1 MAKKSSHPVNI
12 LFVSISGLISDIAW
26 KCKLE
31 GHQVKYF
38 IEDESEKEIGDGF
51 VEKVDDWEAE
61 VDWADLIVFD
71 DVLGQGEKAKKLRE
85 QGKYVV
91 GGTPYTDKLED
102 DRSFGQSELKR
113 HKVNILSYKEFDS
126 FDAGIE
132 HIKANPG
139 KYVLK
144 PSGEAQ
150 NIKRLL
156 FVGMEE
162 DGSDVLR
169 ILSAY
174 KNAWSDEV
182 KVYQL
187 QKKVD
192 VGVEIGVGA
201 FFNGNEFIYPINI
214 NFEHKKLFPGELG
227 VATGEMGTSMFWS
240 GPNKIFNS
248 TLKKMEPTLR
258 EEGYVGY
265 IDINCIVN
273 GNGIY
278 PLEFTSRF
286 GYPTISIQAEGMHN
300 PIGDFLYQL
309 ARGEKINLKTKSG
322 FQVGARVVVPPFPY
336 RDPQTFEA
344 FSKNAA
350 IVFKK
355 PMPEGVCIEDV
366 KLVNNEWL
374 ITGGSGVAL
383 IVIGLGLTMKQ
394 AQQQL
399 YTRIKNILIPN
410 MYYRTDIGNRWFE
423 DSDKLHAWGY
433 LREG

>member
-1 MAKKSSHPVNI
+1 MRKSENPVNI
-12 LFVSISGLISDIAW
+12 LFVSISGLITDIA
-26 KCKLE
+26 KTCSEE
-31 GHQVKYF
+31 GHRVKLF
-38 IEDESEKEIGDGF
+38 IEEESEKEIGDGF
-51 VEKVDDWEAE
+51 VEKVDDYTQEIN
-61 VDWADLIVFD
+61 WADLIVFD
-71 DVLGQGEKAKKLRE
+71 DVLGQGSKAADLRAR
-85 QGKYVV
+85 GKFVV
-91 GGTPYTDKLED
+91 GGTPYTDMLED
-102 DRSFGQSELKR
+102 DRSFGQSELKK
-113 HKVNILSYKEFDS
+113 HKVNILNYHEFDS
-126 FDAGIE
+126 FDAGMELIRS
-132 HIKANPG
+132 KPG
-139 KYVLK
+139 RYVLK

-156 FVGMEE
+156 FVGQEE

-169 ILSAY
+169 ILQAY
-174 KNAWSDEV
+174 KNSWSEEV

-192 VGVEIGVGA
+192 SGVEIGIGG
-201 FFNGNEFIYPINI
+201 FFNGKEFIYPINI

-248 TLKKMEPTLR
+248 TLKKMEPTLAK
-258 EEGYVGY
+258 EGYVGY

-273 GNGIY
+273 SNGIY

-286 GYPTISIQAEGMHN
+286 GYPTISIQADGMLMSV
-300 PIGDFLYQL
+300 GDFLYKL
-309 ARGEKINLKTKSG
+309 AKGENPNLKVKQG

-336 RDPQTFEA
+336 KDQKTFEA
-344 FSKNAA
+344 FSKDAA

-355 PMPEGVCIEDV
+355 TMPEGIHIEDV
-366 KLVNNEWL
+366 KKVNDEWL
-374 ITGGSGVAL
+374 ITGQSGVAL
-383 IVIGLGLTMKQ
+383 IVTGMGLTMKQ

-433 LREG
+433 LRE

>member
-1 MAKKSSHPVNI
+1 MPKQTSDPKNI
-12 LFVSISGLISDIAW
+12 LFVSISALISDIAW
-26 KCKLE
+26 QCKKE
-31 GHQVKYF
+31 GHSVKYF
-38 IEDESEKEIGDGF
+38 IEEDSEKEIGNGF
-51 VEKVDDWEAE
+51 VEKTDDWEAD
-61 VDWADLIVFD
+61 VDWADLIIFD
-71 DVLGQGEKAKKLRE
+71 DVLGQGARAEELRKK
-85 QGKYVV
+85 GKYVV
-91 GGTPYTDKLED
+91 GGTAYTDLLED
-102 DRSFGQSELKR
+102 DRSFGQAELKKY
-113 HKVNILSYKEFDS
+113 KVNILPYHEFTS

-132 HIKANPG
+132 HIKNHPG

-174 KNAWSDEV
+174 KNSWSDQV

-187 QKKVD
+187 QRKVD
-192 VGVEIGVGA
+192 TGVEVGVGA

-248 TLKKMEPTLR
+248 TLKKMEPKLA

-286 GYPTISIQAEGMHN
+286 GYPTISIQGDGMLN
-300 PIGDFLYQL
+300 PIGDFFYQL
-309 ARGEKINLKTKSG
+309 AKGEKTNLKVKSG
-322 FQVGARVVVPPFPY
+322 FQVGARIVTPPFPY
-336 RDPQTFEA
+336 KDAKTFDA
-344 FSKNAA
+344 FSKDAA

-355 PMPEGVCIEDV
+355 PPTEGIHIEDV

-374 ITGGSGVAL
+374 ITGQSGIAL
-383 IVIGLGLTMKQ
+383 IVTGMGLTMKQ

-399 YTRIKNILIPN
+399 YGRIKNILIPN

-433 LREG
+433 LREN

>member
-1 MAKKSSHPVNI
+1 MVKQTSNPVNI

-26 KCKLE
+26 QCVKE
-31 GHQVKYF
+31 GHSVKYF
-38 IEDESEKEIGDGF
+38 IEEESEQEIGNGF

-61 VDWADLIVFD
+61 VSWANLIVFD

-102 DRSFGQSELKR
+102 DRSFGQSELKK
-113 HKVNILSYKEFDS
+113 HKVNILNYHEFTS

-156 FVGMEE
+156 FVGQEE

-182 KVYQL
+182 KIYQL

-192 VGVEIGVGA
+192 TGVEVGVGA

-248 TLKKMEPTLR
+248 TLKKMEPTLKA
-258 EEGYVGY
+258 EGYVGY
-265 IDINCIVN
+265 IDVNCIVN

-286 GYPTISIQAEGMHN
+286 GYPTISIQADGMHN
-300 PIGDFLYQL
+300 GIGDFFYKL
-309 ARGEKINLKTKSG
+309 AKGENPNLKVKSG
-322 FQVGARVVVPPFPY
+322 FQIGARIVVPPFPY
-336 RDPQTFEA
+336 KDPKTFEA
-344 FSKNAA
+344 FSKDAA

-355 PMPEGVCIEDV
+355 PALEGVHIEDV
-366 KLVNNEWL
+366 KMVNNEWL

-383 IVIGLGLTMKQ
+383 IVTGLGLTMKQ

-399 YTRIKNILIPN
+399 YTRIKNIMIPN

-433 LREG
+433 LREN

>member
-1 MAKKSSHPVNI
+1 MPKQTSNPVNI
-12 LFVSISGLISDIAW
+12 LFVSISGLIGDIAW
-26 KCKLE
+26 KCRLE
-31 GHQVKYF
+31 GHNVKYF
-38 IEDESEKEIGDGF
+38 IEEESEKEIGNGF
-51 VEKVDDWEAE
+51 VDKVDDWEE
-61 VDWADLIVFD
+61 EIEWADLIVFD
-71 DVLGQGEKAKKLRE
+71 DVLGQGAKADSLRK
-85 QGKYVV
+85 QGKFVV
-91 GGTPYTDKLED
+91 GGTAYTDRLED
-102 DRSFGQSELKR
+102 DRSFGQSELKK
-113 HKVNILSYKEFDS
+113 HKVNILSYREFDS

-132 HIKANPG
+132 HIKSNPG
-139 KYVLK
+139 KYVIK

-156 FVGMEE
+156 FVGMED

-174 KNAWSDEV
+174 KNSWSEEV
-182 KVYQL
+182 KIYQL

-192 VGVEIGVGA
+192 VGVEVGVGA
-201 FFNGNEFIYPINI
+201 FFNGKEFIYPINI

-240 GPNKIFNS
+240 GPNKIFNA
-248 TLKKMEPTLR
+248 TLKKMEPTLCA
-258 EEGYVGY
+258 EGYVGY
-265 IDINCIVN
+265 IDVNCIVN

-286 GYPTISIQAEGMHN
+286 GYPTISIQSDGMLN

-309 ARGEKINLKTKSG
+309 ARGEKVSLKTKSG
-322 FQVGARVVVPPFPY
+322 FQIGARIVTPPFPY
-336 RDPQTFEA
+336 KDAKTFEA
-344 FSKNAA
+344 FSKDAA

-355 PMPEGVCIEDV
+355 PTTEGIHIEDV
-366 KLVNNEWL
+366 KMVNGEWL
-374 ITGGSGVAL
+374 ITGQSGIAL
-383 IVIGLGLTMKQ
+383 IVTGMGLTMKQ

-399 YTRIKNILIPN
+399 YTRIKNIMIPN

-433 LREG
+433 LREN